1 MLRTAI
7 QWKKYYI
14 NNFLRLGSDGKEL
27 AIQSIHVIH
36 FLVILHIC
44 STAERLSVV
53 LQLTL

>member
-7 QWKKYYI
+7 QWKKYLI

-27 AIQSIHVIH
+27 AIQSIHVVH

-44 STAERLSVV
+44 STAERSSVV